1 MRVLVA
7 DDHEVVRAGVCK
19 LLEGRPDLQ
28 VCGQAADGQQ
38 AIDQARELRPDLII
52 LDITMPVMSGLAA
65 AKEIRK
71 ILPDVPILFLSMH
84 DARLLMETA
93 KAVGAQ
99 GFIGKSEV
107 SAVLLKAVE
116 ALSQH
121 QSFWPQDSSTK
132 VLGQS

>member
-1 MRVLVA
+1 LRVLVA

-19 LLEGRPDLQ
+19 LLEGSPDIE
-28 VCGQAADGQQ
+28 VCGQASDGQQ
-38 AIDQARELRPDLII
+38 AVDQARELKPDLII
-52 LDITMPVMSGLAA
+52 LDITMPTLSGLAA

-84 DARLLMETA
+84 DARPLMETA

-99 GFIGKSEV
+99 GFVGKNQV
-107 SAVLLKAVE
+107 RAVLLKAVD
-116 ALSQH
+116 ALAH
-121 QSFWPQDSSTK
+121 QKTFWPQDSSTK